1 MVAYNRVLDIQFN
14 EESVTEPITL
24 AEAKNFCRVDI
35 STDDTLIS
43 QLITTARLMCEAYT
57 GVGFVEHN
65 AVAIISNG
73 NGEMYIPYGPTG
85 TINSVTDSDGN
96 VLVLDSE
103 YEIKGNQFKRFSSS
117 FDTEFTID
125 YTTGY
130 SLLPDIYKVA
140 LLNQVYYLYDNR
152 SEAASDMSP
161 IAKTILNPLKRV

>member
-1 MVAYNRVLDIQFN
+1 MLFR
-14 EESVTEPITL
+14 S
-24 AEAKNFCRVDI
+24 
-35 STDDTLIS
+35 
-43 QLITTARLMCEAYT
+43 
-57 GVGFVEHN
+57 
-65 AVAIISNG
+65 
-73 NGEMYIPYGPTG
+73 
-85 TINSVTDSDGN
+85 
-96 VLVLDSE
+96 

-130 SLLPDIYKVA
+130 SVLPDIYKVA